1 VEEITISSKGQ
12 IVIPKYMRDALG
24 LKEGK
29 KVLAVLDKNRLVLIP
44 KPDNPVD
51 ELKRKGQELTL
62 RGIRRDIKEE

>member
-1 VEEITISSKGQ
+1 MEEITISSKGQ
-12 IVIPKYMRDALG
+12 VVIPKYMRDALG

-29 KVLAVLDKNRLVLIP
+29 SVLVFLDKNKLVLIP

-51 ELKRKGQELTL
+51 ELKSKGQELTL